1 MLGIPRGV
9 SMVGMVLNQRIEGRI
24 KPNRA
29 FNNFRNF
36 YISNAT
42 SFKISNNNN
51 FNAFKQDFL
60 AY

>member
-1 MLGIPRGV
+1 
-9 SMVGMVLNQRIEGRI
+9 MVGMVLNQRIEGRI

-51 FNAFKQDFL
+51 FNALKQDFL